1 MTNHPTLHY
10 LLDWEYTEAGM
21 LQLLQSGVDPNEPY
35 WKYQETALHVAV
47 RRRRLAC
54 IAPLLEHGVDIDATT
69 KGGKTAYA
77 HAIRRGFTEI
87 SDELEKKGADTTL
100 NSADEL
106 AVALVKG
113 QLERANAMIA
123 EAPDLVPG
131 MNEEEARILPD
142 LTGRPRKDVVQ
153 LLLEAGI
160 DLTSR
165 GVDEG
170 TALHMAAWFGQP
182 ANTQLLLEYNA
193 PLEIRGDVYNN
204 TPLGWLAHG
213 SVYSGTAQSHA
224 EDYVEIAKILLKAGA
239 SLVHPDHP
247 EDTSGA
253 WLLKE
258 VSPGVA
264 AVLRAYGA
272 SN

>member
-10 LLDWEYTEAGM
+10 MLDWEYTETGM
-21 LQLLQSGVDPNEPY
+21 LQLLQSGADPNASY
-35 WKYQETALHVAV
+35 WKYQENALHVAV
-47 RRRRLAC
+47 RRRRLEC
-54 IAPLLEHGVDIDATT
+54 IAPLLDHGVDINATT

-87 SDELEKKGADTTL
+87 IDELKKKGADTSL
-100 NSADEL
+100 NAADEL

-113 QLERANAMIA
+113 EMERASAMIA
-123 EAPDLVPG
+123 AAPTLVPN

-142 LTGRPRKDVVQ
+142 LTGRRRTDVVR
-153 LLLEAGI
+153 LLLDAGVDI
-160 DLTSR
+160 TSR

-182 ANTQLLLEYNA
+182 ANTELLLEYQA

-239 SLVHPDHP
+239 SLMHPNHP
-247 EDTSGA
+247 EDTKGA

-258 VSPGVA
+258 VSPGVE